1 MRNLPNLLTAAR
13 IVLSL
18 AVFAA
23 LAAAGEPRL
32 LAMAGAG
39 APALQRALLQAA
51 FVGFVVAAVT
61 DFFDGWLARRW
72 RVTSVL
78 GAILDPIADKVLV
91 CAALLGLAALSPG
104 TSVIAAGALI
114 LMREFAVSAL
124 RETLAARALKLPVT
138 LLAKWKTTAQ
148 LVAIGALIGVPAF
161 LMDANGTPI
170 MAGAYP
176 LSEGLLWIAAAIT
189 LVTGAQYAF
198 QARRALTAAR

>member
-1 MRNLPNLLTAAR
+1 MSGLPNLLTAAR

-18 AVFAA
+18 LVFAA

-32 LAMAGAG
+32 LEMAGAA

-51 FVGFVVAAVT
+51 FAAFVVAAVT

-78 GAILDPIADKVLV
+78 GSILDPIADKVLV
-91 CAALLGLAALSPG
+91 CAALLGLAALGPG

-148 LVAIGALIGVPAF
+148 LVAIAALIGVPAF
-161 LMDANGTPI
+161 LLDADGAPTV
-170 MAGAYP
+170 AGAYP
-176 LSEGLLWIAAAIT
+176 AAEALLWLAAAIT
-189 LVTGAQYAF
+189 LITGGQYAW
-198 QARRALTAAR
+198 QARRALA